1 MVRRSK
7 CFGKLVAVMV
17 NIVVKSSLIVI
28 SGFVKGDV
36 SAKLVCRPWW
46 CSWSIYVFFSS
57 NIFTFFSQ
65 RRSSTEGSHDHFL
78 LFEETLI
85 LRK

>member
-1 MVRRSK
+1 MFRKACCIPSI
-7 CFGKLVAVMV
+7 LAVMV
-17 NIVVKSSLIVI
+17 DIVLKSSLIVI

-46 CSWSIYVFFSS
+46 CSWSIFVLFSS

>member
-1 MVRRSK
+1 MFRKACSK
-7 CFGKLVAVMV
+7 PSILAVMID
-17 NIVVKSSLIVI
+17 IVLTSSLIVI
-28 SGFVKGDV
+28 GFVKGDV

-46 CSWSIYVFFSS
+46 CSWSIYVLFSS

-78 LFEETLI
+78 FLEETLI
-85 LRK
+85 LQK